1 MCNSKAH
8 WKRPHMEAKD
18 ETKGEILHTNEVIE
32 KHGDISIS
40 FYSPPPSPPTS
51 TQQRE

>member
-1 MCNSKAH
+1 
-8 WKRPHMEAKD
+8 MEAKD